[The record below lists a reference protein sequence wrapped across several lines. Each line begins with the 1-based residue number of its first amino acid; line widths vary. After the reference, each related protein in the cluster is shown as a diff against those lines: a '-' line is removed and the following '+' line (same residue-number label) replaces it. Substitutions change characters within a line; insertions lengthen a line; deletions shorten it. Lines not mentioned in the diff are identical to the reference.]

1 MKMGSMLKYSE
12 AGAFAL
18 TLVIMTSHLPF
29 FQALRAVRHYL
40 NIILL
45 HAAKKRCAK
54 PDATLYKP
62 SAFRFCRSSEDD
74 YPFSF
79 VKFIPGTI

>member
-18 TLVIMTSHLPF
+18 TLVIMTRHLPCF
-29 FQALRAVRHYL
+29 SGITSNEALSEYD
-40 NIILL
+40 LL
-45 HAAKKRCAK
+45 HAAKKRCVK
-54 PDATLYKP
+54 PDATLYKS
-62 SAFRFCRSSEDD
+62 SASHFCRSSEDD

-79 VKFIPGTI
+79 MKFIPDII